1 MNKKLQNS
9 ALERI
14 GIEAFKDANKKPVYV
29 ILDNIRSA
37 QNVGS
42 IFRTMDAFRCE
53 ALLLCGIT
61 AVPPHREI
69 NKTALGATESVE
81 WRYFPDTMEALVHLK
96 AKDIRIYA
104 IEQTQGS
111 VFLDSF
117 DASGGQ
123 PVAFIFG
130 NEVDG
135 VSQNIIDACD
145 GSIEIRQYGT
155 KHSLNVAVCAGIVI
169 WEVAGKVKF

>member
-9 ALERI
+9 DLERI

-29 ILDNIRSA
+29 VLDNIRSA

-53 ALLLCGIT
+53 ELLLCGIT

-69 NKTALGATESVE
+69 NKTALGATESIK
-81 WRYFPDTMEALVHLK
+81 WRYFSNTLQALVHLK
-96 AKDIRIYA
+96 SKDIRIYA
-104 IEQTQGS
+104 IEQTEGS
-111 VFLDSF
+111 VSLDDF
-117 DASGGQ
+117 EILNGQ
-123 PVAFIFG
+123 SSAFIFG

-135 VSQNIIDACD
+135 VSQSVIDECN
-145 GSIEIRQYGT
+145 GCIEIRQYGT

-169 WEVAGKVKF
+169 WEMAGKQKF